1 MTIATTRKP
10 ATPANAAAPLFHGQ
24 STAHAPAID
33 DDFVC
38 DVLALVQQM
47 AVSVTAEQL
56 AAIDAAARERWGGDR
71 PYIAKRQG
79 EGRSDRNAA
88 IRRDF
93 QRGESVPLLMRR
105 YQLSRVTIWR
115 VLELDGK
122 AA

>member
-1 MTIATTRKP
+1 MTITAARKTTTR
-10 ATPANAAAPLFHGQ
+10 TAAPLFQGQ
-24 STAHAPAID
+24 STAQPPAMD

-38 DVLALVQQM
+38 DVLALVQQI
-47 AVSVTAEQL
+47 AGSVTPDQ
-56 AAIDAAARERWGGDR
+56 AAQVDAAVRERWGGDR

-93 QRGESVPLLMRR
+93 QRGESIPLLMRR

-115 VLELDGK
+115 VLGMDGGGF
-122 AA
+122 